1 MDLIANKKLPAW
13 FNSEF
18 SFLICIFSTFAS
30 PIRLD
35 YASRMKTWL
44 CVGSFHAQILP
55 KYCYECCDI
64 CERLSVKFI
73 GNTHLKQIYGL
84 TNCSEKFFGRDNYVG
99 RLAGF
104 FAWHRVS
111 EERTTRKSE
120 FFEQINS
127 IYVFLRVSAELTK
140 LQLHPLSI
148 APTRSDKITH
158 FGDTKNCSR
167 LFRSVA
173 DLFKE
178 NTASSNVFVIR
189 WKVCIGIKN
198 WLH

>member
-1 MDLIANKKLPAW
+1 MFLKDLIANKKLPAW

-30 PIRLD
+30 PLRLD
-35 YASRMKTWL
+35 YASRMETWL

-111 EERTTRKSE
+111 EER
-120 FFEQINS
+120 
-127 IYVFLRVSAELTK
+127 
-140 LQLHPLSI
+140 
-148 APTRSDKITH
+148 SDKKIWVFWTNK
-158 FGDTKNCSR
+158 FDLC
-167 LFRSVA
+167 
-173 DLFKE
+173 LFKRLRSAHKVATSPIINCPYE
-178 NTASSNVFVIR
+178 VLIR
-189 WKVCIGIKN
+189 
-198 WLH
+198 